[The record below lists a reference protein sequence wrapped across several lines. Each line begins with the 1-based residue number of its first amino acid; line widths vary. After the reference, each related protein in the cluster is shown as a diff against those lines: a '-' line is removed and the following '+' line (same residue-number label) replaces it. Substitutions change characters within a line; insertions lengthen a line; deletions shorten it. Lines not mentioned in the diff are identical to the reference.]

1 MHASTEVNM
10 PRASNNLEVVNRPSI
25 KVKGFTQAPMDYIS
39 VDLDYKILKET
50 TIASASIDNMP
61 RT

>member
-25 KVKGFTQAPMDYIS
+25 KVKGFTQAPMDY
-39 VDLDYKILKET
+39 KILKET

>member
-25 KVKGFTQAPMDYIS
+25 KVKGFTPNANGLHIP
-39 VDLDYKILKET
+39 
-50 TIASASIDNMP
+50 
-61 RT
+61 